1 MHHSDRLIARVL
13 SFSAAASLGAVLL
26 AAPLP
31 VRKTALV
38 TIPATITVN
47 AAPSKVWGVLTSL
60 DGFGTLTG
68 FHATGGAK
76 SFTKIGDAVPARVW
90 SDSGRLV
97 VTELVPEKELR
108 VAWEPAK
115 GHYICSKR
123 IVLSPSGAGTS
134 LEYWDR
140 YTDDQP
146 NADETAK
153 QVAAETE
160 KQIAAF
166 RALVEK

>member
-1 MHHSDRLIARVL
+1 MSVTRIF
-13 SFSAAASLGAVLL
+13 SFFAAAGLSAALS

-31 VRKTALV
+31 VKKTALV
-38 TIPATITVN
+38 TIPATIPVH
-47 AAPSKVWGVLTSL
+47 APPAKVWAVLTSL

-68 FHATGGAK
+68 FHATGGPKA
-76 SFTKIGDAVPARVW
+76 FTKIGDAVPAKVW

-108 VAWEPAK
+108 VAWEPAN
-115 GHYICSKR
+115 GHYLCSKR
-123 IVLSPSGAGTS
+123 IVLSAASGGTS

-140 YTDDQP
+140 YTDDQA
-146 NADETAK
+146 NAEETAQK
-153 QVAAETE
+153 VAAETE

-166 RALVEK
+166 RALAEK

>member
-1 MHHSDRLIARVL
+1 M
-13 SFSAAASLGAVLL
+13 
-26 AAPLP
+26 
-31 VRKTALV
+31 
-38 TIPATITVN
+38 TIPATFAVN
-47 AAPSKVWGVLTSL
+47 APPAKVWETLASL

-76 SFTKIGDAVPARVW
+76 TFTKIGDAVPAQVW
-90 SDSGRLV
+90 SDSGRLI
-97 VTELVPEKELR
+97 VTELVPGRELR
-108 VAWEPAK
+108 VTWEPAK
-115 GHYICSKR
+115 GHYLCSKR
-123 IVLSPSGAGTS
+123 IVLSAAGAGTS

-146 NADETAK
+146 NADETAR

>member
-1 MHHSDRLIARVL
+1 MKLARAL
-13 SFSAAASLGAVLL
+13 SFSAAMAAAAFLSG
-26 AAPLP
+26 APLA

-38 TIPATITVN
+38 TIPATFTVE
-47 AAPSKVWGVLTSL
+47 APPAKVWEALTSV

-76 SFTKIGDAVPARVW
+76 SFTKIGDAVPAQVW
-90 SDSGRLV
+90 SDAGRLV
-97 VTELVPEKELR
+97 VTELVPGKELR
-108 VAWEPAK
+108 VTWEPAK
-115 GHYICSKR
+115 GHYLCSKR
-123 IVLSPSGAGTS
+123 IVLSPAGAGTS
-134 LEYWDR
+134 VEYWDR

-146 NADETAK
+146 NADETAR

-166 RALVEK
+166 RALASK